1 MRISKILFVF
11 TLSVFAISAFA
22 QKYGYINSSEI
33 IMIHPDVKAADQKLL
48 NFQNGLISKGE
59 DMAKKLETNYNAYVE
74 EANSGVLSQLQMQ
87 EKESALAQ
95 EQEAIRQY
103 EIQIQQQ
110 ILSKREEL
118 YQPILDKIQKAVEEV
133 GKENGYTMIFD
144 TSTGGILHAEESND
158 ILNMVKAKLNL

>member
-11 TLSVFAISAFA
+11 ALSVFAITAFG
-22 QKYGYINSSEI
+22 QKYGYLNSSEI
-33 IMIHPDVKAADQKLL
+33 IMIHPDVKAADQKLM
-48 NFQNGLISKGE
+48 NFQNELIAKGE
-59 DMAKKLETNYNAYVE
+59 DMAKKLEANYNAYVE

-87 EKESALAQ
+87 EKETALSQ

-103 EIQIQQQ
+103 EVQIQQQ

-118 YQPILDKIQKAVEEV
+118 YQPILNKIQTAVEEV

-158 ILNMVKAKLNL
+158 ILNKVKAKLNL